1 MDAINQ
7 ETGEVIATDLTA
19 DEIEKLRAAGA
30 EVETEEASAD
40 GSAGEASADDIPDGV
55 LEPDDEPEQEAE
67 FDKPDAMDGDDEYLH
82 DDYETSEED
91 LSEDARS
98 ELEWDEDD
106 LEAPEMSDL
115 DGFEDQY
122 EQVQREQEK
131 AETDVE
137 QDRALRQERLDSGRV
152 RPNDDNYEEVGHQA
166 VRDYLNETG
175 QAEQIVEAF
184 SRFKTDDRWV
194 PDKDGERLNTD
205 AVVDLISGDTGAQD
219 RLYERKQK
227 AETGNRVFGVSCDM
241 SGSMKGVVKETKAA
255 MGGVAMAA
263 RELGDDFVANGWTST
278 EKRGKE
284 NQVIIPVTLP
294 DEDFEWEHLDA
305 LWPNYQD
312 PITQGMRH
320 LRGLVDEVS
329 ASEQV
334 LVIITDGQP
343 KMTADGKFNSTEAT
357 KEAQEE
363 VRKYRSE
370 GYVVIGMGIEPGANQ
385 HLMEKM
391 FGEGGYVMT
400 DEDNIADDLVAI
412 YESQVN
418 VGGGR

>member
-7 ETGEVIATDLTA
+7 ETGEVIAEDLTST
-19 DEIEKLRAAGA
+19 EIEKLQAAGA
-30 EVETEEASAD
+30 EVETQEAPAD
-40 GSAGEASADDIPDGV
+40 GSAGEAAADDIPDGV
-55 LEPDDEPEQEAE
+55 LEPDEEDEDEFE
-67 FDKPDAMDGDDEYLH
+67 FDKNDQHGDDEMVH
-82 DDYETSEED
+82 EDYETSEED

-98 ELEWDEDD
+98 ELEYEEDE
-106 LEAPEMSDL
+106 LEAPDINEL

-122 EQVQREQEK
+122 EQVQREQDK

-137 QDRALRQERLDSGRV
+137 KDRQTRQERLDSGRV
-152 RPNDDNYEEVGHQA
+152 RPNDDNPEEVGHQT

-184 SRFKTDDRWV
+184 QRFKTDDRWV

-241 SGSMKGVVKETKAA
+241 SGSMRGVVKETKAA

-278 EKRGKE
+278 EKRGKD
-284 NQVIIPVTLP
+284 NQVITPVTLP

-312 PITQGMRH
+312 PITPGMRH

-334 LVIITDGQP
+334 LVIITDGMP
-343 KMTADGKFNSTEAT
+343 KMTADGKFNASEAT
-357 KEAQEE
+357 LEAQEE
-363 VRKYRSE
+363 VRKYRAE
-370 GYVVIGMGIEPGANQ
+370 GYVVIGMGIEPGADQN
-385 HLMEKM
+385 LMEKM

-400 DEDNIADDLVAI
+400 DEENIADDLVAI